1 MRAAGWAGFE
11 LGLPGKRRLGPARA
25 GVSHPTT
32 PARGGSPDGACGCE
46 TGQTVVVPDPVSWLL
61 IRPGW
66 KLLSA
71 DGREVGEVD
80 EVAGDDT
87 EDIFDGLAIAT
98 NALGKP
104 RYVPAE
110 QVAEITE
117 GIVHLSLTREQVE
130 ELGEYLEPATTAEI
144 EPDSKRGTGAELG
157 AEVRKIEG
165 EAFAPIQ
172 RHEHSM
178 NLWRRIAFFFRRLVS

>member
-130 ELGEYLEPATTAEI
+130 ENRRRRPR
-144 EPDSKRGTGAELG
+144 S
-157 AEVRKIEG
+157 
-165 EAFAPIQ
+165 
-172 RHEHSM
+172 S
-178 NLWRRIAFFFRRLVS
+178 RIANAAPARSSE